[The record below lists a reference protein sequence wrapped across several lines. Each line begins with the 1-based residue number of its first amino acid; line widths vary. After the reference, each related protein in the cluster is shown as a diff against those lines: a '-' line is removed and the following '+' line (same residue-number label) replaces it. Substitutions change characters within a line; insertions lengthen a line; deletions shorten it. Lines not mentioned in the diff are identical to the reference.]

1 MSWHPADLFHRRQP
15 RFKYFEPDVWKPY
28 QTLSGK
34 IWILLEKGFSA
45 MFIEG
50 LYIYIF
56 IAGHT
61 ATDPSAMGSVVL
73 KACRKFRR
81 EDASHE

>member
-50 LYIYIF
+50 LYIYIYSLR
-56 IAGHT
+56 GT
-61 ATDPSAMGSVVL
+61 LPLTQVPWDQ
-73 KACRKFRR
+73 
-81 EDASHE
+81 